1 MNIDRLS
8 DLIHAGGAGG
18 VSSGL
23 DSVVS
28 GVTSAVQA
36 AGTDGLKDALLPID
50 PRDLEIPARP
60 GSIGDEA
67 GCVGPAEYLRL
78 SAASPE
84 GMTTAHRLSRDALAA
99 LDTEG
104 SAFAPLNE
112 LRGSW
117 LNAAQAGPVVDK
129 LVGPRGLLTP
139 LTGGTDLDPARPGK
153 PDEPGKIL
161 DLDQLGVKVRD
172 VADDGADSRRVL
184 SDLGPYVRELASEKA
199 GRKLFPAD
207 GAPYVK
213 EVSDQQE
220 LNRGILLDAG
230 PYVRELA
237 SEKAGR
243 KLFPADGAPYVKEVS
258 DQQELNRGILLDAGP
273 YVRELAA
280 EKAGRKLFPAD
291 GAPYVK
297 EVSDQQEMD
306 QGGALEAGPYVR
318 QLAEVWEG
326 AKCVLPDAGPYVREL
341 AEARTAC
348 DAARE
353 PGVAPSTGGGW
364 PGGIDES
371 LQELARMDPFT
382 PDGVGK
388 LARLSYQLGALDGLQ
403 RVVGNLLSL
412 DERLDIR
419 RGDREV

>member
-50 PRDLEIPARP
+50 PRELEIPARP

-78 SAASPE
+78 SAANPE
-84 GMTTAHRLSRDALAA
+84 GKTTAHRLSRDALAA
-99 LDTEG
+99 LDADG
-104 SAFAPLNE
+104 SAFAPLDE

-139 LTGGTDLDPARPGK
+139 LTGGTDLDPALPGK
-153 PDEPGKIL
+153 PEEPGKIL

-184 SDLGPYVRELASEKA
+184 SDL
-199 GRKLFPAD
+199 
-207 GAPYVK
+207 
-213 EVSDQQE
+213 
-220 LNRGILLDAG
+220 G

-326 AKCVLPDAGPYVREL
+326 TKCVLPDAGPYVRVL

-348 DAARE
+348 AAARE

-371 LQELARMDPFT
+371 LQDLARMDPFT

>member
-50 PRDLEIPARP
+50 PRDLEIPTRP

-104 SAFAPLNE
+104 SACAPLNE

-184 SDLGPYVRELASEKA
+184 SDL
-199 GRKLFPAD
+199 
-207 GAPYVK
+207 
-213 EVSDQQE
+213 
-220 LNRGILLDAG
+220 G

>member
-50 PRDLEIPARP
+50 PRELEIPARP

-104 SAFAPLNE
+104 SACAPLNE

-139 LTGGTDLDPARPGK
+139 LTGGTDLDPALPGK
-153 PDEPGKIL
+153 PEEPGKIL

-184 SDLGPYVRELASEKA
+184 SDL
-199 GRKLFPAD
+199 
-207 GAPYVK
+207 
-213 EVSDQQE
+213 
-220 LNRGILLDAG
+220 G

-326 AKCVLPDAGPYVREL
+326 TKCVLPDAGPYVREL

-348 DAARE
+348 EAARE

-371 LQELARMDPFT
+371 LQDLARMDPFT

>member
-1 MNIDRLS
+1 M
-8 DLIHAGGAGG
+8 
-18 VSSGL
+18 
-23 DSVVS
+23 
-28 GVTSAVQA
+28 
-36 AGTDGLKDALLPID
+36 
-50 PRDLEIPARP
+50 
-60 GSIGDEA
+60 
-67 GCVGPAEYLRL
+67 
-78 SAASPE
+78 
-84 GMTTAHRLSRDALAA
+84 
-99 LDTEG
+99 
-104 SAFAPLNE
+104 
-112 LRGSW
+112 
-117 LNAAQAGPVVDK
+117 
-129 LVGPRGLLTP
+129 
-139 LTGGTDLDPARPGK
+139 TGGTDLDPARPGK

-184 SDLGPYVRELASEKA
+184 SDL
-199 GRKLFPAD
+199 
-207 GAPYVK
+207 
-213 EVSDQQE
+213 
-220 LNRGILLDAG
+220 G

>member
-36 AGTDGLKDALLPID
+36 AGTDGLRDALLPID

-67 GCVGPAEYLRL
+67 GYVGPAEYLRL
-78 SAASPE
+78 AATSPE
-84 GMTTAHRLSRDALAA
+84 GMATAHRLSRDALAA
-99 LDTEG
+99 LDTVG
-104 SAFAPLNE
+104 SAFAPLDE

-139 LTGGTDLDPARPGK
+139 LTGGTEVDSALPGK
-153 PDEPGKIL
+153 TAEPGKLL

-172 VADDGADSRRVL
+172 VADESAENRRVL

-213 EVSDQQE
+213 EVSDQRAVDQ
-220 LNRGILLDAG
+220 GIILEAG

-258 DQQELNRGILLDAGP
+258 DQQAMDHGI
-273 YVRELAA
+273 
-280 EKAGRKLFPAD
+280 
-291 GAPYVK
+291 
-297 EVSDQQEMD
+297 
-306 QGGALEAGPYVR
+306 ALEAGPYVR

-326 AKCVLPDAGPYVREL
+326 TKCVLPDAGPYVREL
-341 AEARTAC
+341 SEARSAL
-348 DAARE
+348 DSARE
-353 PGVAPSTGGGW
+353 PGVASVTGGGW

-371 LQELARMDPFT
+371 LQDLARMDPFT

>member
-50 PRDLEIPARP
+50 PRELEIPARP

-78 SAASPE
+78 SAANPE

-99 LDTEG
+99 LDADG
-104 SAFAPLNE
+104 SAFAPLDE

-139 LTGGTDLDPARPGK
+139 LTGGTDLDPALPGK
-153 PDEPGKIL
+153 PEEPGKIL

-230 PYVRELA
+230 PYVR
-237 SEKAGR
+237 
-243 KLFPADGAPYVKEVS
+243 
-258 DQQELNRGILLDAGP
+258 
-273 YVRELAA
+273 
-280 EKAGRKLFPAD
+280 
-291 GAPYVK
+291 
-297 EVSDQQEMD
+297 
-306 QGGALEAGPYVR
+306 
-318 QLAEVWEG
+318 
-326 AKCVLPDAGPYVREL
+326 
-341 AEARTAC
+341 
-348 DAARE
+348 
-353 PGVAPSTGGGW
+353 
-364 PGGIDES
+364 
-371 LQELARMDPFT
+371 
-382 PDGVGK
+382 
-388 LARLSYQLGALDGLQ
+388 
-403 RVVGNLLSL
+403 
-412 DERLDIR
+412 
-419 RGDREV
+419 

>member
-237 SEKAGR
+237 
-243 KLFPADGAPYVKEVS
+243 
-258 DQQELNRGILLDAGP
+258 
-273 YVRELAA
+273 A

>member
-84 GMTTAHRLSRDALAA
+84 GMATAHRLSRDALAV
-99 LDTEG
+99 LDTAG
-104 SAFAPLNE
+104 SAFAPLDE

-139 LTGGTDLDPARPGK
+139 LTGGTDVDPARPGK
-153 PDEPGKIL
+153 PGEPGKIL

-172 VADDGADSRRVL
+172 VADDGADSRRIL

-220 LNRGILLDAG
+220 PN
-230 PYVRELA
+230 
-237 SEKAGR
+237 
-243 KLFPADGAPYVKEVS
+243 
-258 DQQELNRGILLDAGP
+258 QGILLDAGP

-306 QGGALEAGPYVR
+306 QGVALEAGPYVR

-326 AKCVLPDAGPYVREL
+326 TKCALPDAGPYVREL
-341 AEARTAC
+341 AEARPAR

-353 PGVAPSTGGGW
+353 PGVAPATGGGW

-371 LQELARMDPFT
+371 LQDLARMDPFT
-382 PDGVGK
+382 PDGVGQ

-403 RVVGNLLSL
+403 RAVGNLLSL

>member
-36 AGTDGLKDALLPID
+36 AGTDGLRDALLPID

-67 GCVGPAEYLRL
+67 GYVGPAEYLRL
-78 SAASPE
+78 AATRPE
-84 GMTTAHRLSRDALAA
+84 GMATAHRLSRDALAA
-99 LDTEG
+99 LDTVG
-104 SAFAPLNE
+104 SAFAPLDE

-139 LTGGTDLDPARPGK
+139 LTGGTEVDSALPGK
-153 PDEPGKIL
+153 TAEPGKLL

-172 VADDGADSRRVL
+172 VADESAESRRVL

-213 EVSDQQE
+213 EVSDQQAMDH
-220 LNRGILLDAG
+220 GI
-230 PYVRELA
+230 
-237 SEKAGR
+237 
-243 KLFPADGAPYVKEVS
+243 
-258 DQQELNRGILLDAGP
+258 
-273 YVRELAA
+273 
-280 EKAGRKLFPAD
+280 
-291 GAPYVK
+291 
-297 EVSDQQEMD
+297 
-306 QGGALEAGPYVR
+306 ALEAGPYVR

-326 AKCVLPDAGPYVREL
+326 TKCVLPDAGPYVREL
-341 AEARTAC
+341 SEARSAR
-348 DAARE
+348 DSARE
-353 PGVAPSTGGGW
+353 PGVASVTGGGW

-371 LQELARMDPFT
+371 LQDLARMDPFT

>member
-36 AGTDGLKDALLPID
+36 AGTDGLRDALLPID

-67 GCVGPAEYLRL
+67 GYVGPAEYLRL
-78 SAASPE
+78 AATSPE
-84 GMTTAHRLSRDALAA
+84 GMATAHRLSRDALAA
-99 LDTEG
+99 LDTVG
-104 SAFAPLNE
+104 SAFAPLDE

-139 LTGGTDLDPARPGK
+139 LTGGTEVDSALPGK
-153 PDEPGKIL
+153 TAEPGKLL

-172 VADDGADSRRVL
+172 VADESAENRRVL

-213 EVSDQQE
+213 EVSDQRAVDQGIILEAGPYVRE
-220 LNRGILLDAG
+220 LASEKAGRKLFPADGAPYVKEVSDQRAVDQGIILEAG

-258 DQQELNRGILLDAGP
+258 DQQAMDHGI
-273 YVRELAA
+273 
-280 EKAGRKLFPAD
+280 
-291 GAPYVK
+291 
-297 EVSDQQEMD
+297 
-306 QGGALEAGPYVR
+306 ALEAGPYVR

-326 AKCVLPDAGPYVREL
+326 TKCVLPDAGPYVREL
-341 AEARTAC
+341 SEARSAL
-348 DAARE
+348 DSARE
-353 PGVAPSTGGGW
+353 PGVASVTGGGW

-371 LQELARMDPFT
+371 LQDLARMDPFT